1 VDPDGIASEHGLQ
14 TGDVILDVGGKKV
27 ANPADVRTALS
38 EAQKDGKRSILM
50 RVKSG
55 DGSKFVALRLGR
67 G

>member
-1 VDPDGIASEHGLQ
+1 VDPNGVGSEHGFQ
-14 TGDVILDVGGKKV
+14 TGDVILEVGGRKV
-27 ANPADVRTALS
+27 ANPADVRTAVG
-38 EAQKDGKRSILM
+38 EAQKEGKRSVLM